1 MNPEIHPVDPTGPQ
15 LLHEIFEGFA
25 RRTPDQIAI
34 EVPPTAG
41 APRRRFTYAEVDA
54 QANALAAPLAPYV
67 TGESV
72 VAILLPRR
80 DHLIYVAQLAVMKA
94 GGAYTCLE
102 RTAPAERLRFV
113 LEDSGAVA
121 AITSEELL
129 GQLGS
134 LAFPAEKTVIASP
147 SAPAQGPPVPAPAWL
162 NP

>member
-25 RRTPDQIAI
+25 RRTPEQIAI
-34 EVPPTAG
+34 EVPPTG
-41 APRRRFTYAEVDA
+41 SMPRRRFTYAEVDA
-54 QANALAAPLAPYV
+54 QPNALPARLAHYV

-94 GGAYTCLE
+94 GGACPCLE
-102 RTAPAERLRFV
+102 RTAPADRLRFV

-121 AITSEELL
+121 AITSEELRTQLASL
-129 GQLGS
+129 GY
-134 LAFPAEKTVIASP
+134 PAEKTVAANPAEPSP
-147 SAPAQGPPVPAPAWL
+147 SPVPA
-162 NP
+162 